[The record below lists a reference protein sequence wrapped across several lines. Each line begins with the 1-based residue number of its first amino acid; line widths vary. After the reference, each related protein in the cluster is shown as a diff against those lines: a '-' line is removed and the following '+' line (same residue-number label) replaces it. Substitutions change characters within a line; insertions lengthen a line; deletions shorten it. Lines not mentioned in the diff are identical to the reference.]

1 MYLMLLGAAA
11 LLAVCFVIN
20 KIYQKYAGTSLEA
33 GLTFNTLIGFFA
45 AIIFFFIG
53 GLKFEITAFSLIM
66 ATAMTV
72 VVMAYTLIGFRILKD
87 GSVAVY
93 SIFLMSGGMMVPY
106 IYGLI
111 FLDEEFSWLR
121 TVGLLVL
128 IFAVVISNFGT
139 KGEKTDL
146 KRLAMCICVFL
157 LNGCVSVISKVH
169 QVETAFSKVGTEQ
182 FVMLGG
188 IAKFVIGAIVLSC
201 LILVQ
206 KKHTG
211 APHMTQN
218 GENGSDS
225 YDSAEKAVR
234 AGSAGILSAS
244 VIKIV
249 IPIIIFA
256 AAVDGVSYFLQLK
269 GAEDLP
275 ATVLYPMV
283 TGASMIFSAAADFV
297 VFRQKPSKFV
307 LASVALCF
315 VGTLM
320 FL

>member
-11 LLAVCFVIN
+11 LLAVCFVLN
-20 KIYQKYAGTSLEA
+20 KIYQKYAGTSLKA
-33 GLTFNTLIGFFA
+33 GLAFNALIGFFA

-53 GLKFEITAFSLIM
+53 GLKFEITAFSAIL

-72 VVMAYTLIGFRILKD
+72 VVMVYTLLGFRILKD

-93 SIFLMSGGMMVPY
+93 SIFLMSGGMTVPY
-106 IYGLI
+106 LYGLL

-121 TVGLLVL
+121 TLGLAVL
-128 IFAVVISNFGT
+128 ISAVALSNLGT
-139 KGEKTDL
+139 KGEKTDT
-146 KRLAMCICVFL
+146 KRLVMCICVFL

-169 QVETAFSKVGTEQ
+169 QVEASFAKVGTEQ

-188 IAKFVIGAIVLSC
+188 IAKFLIGGAVLLC
-201 LILVQ
+201 LILMER
-206 KKHTG
+206 KHTDMP
-211 APHMTQN
+211 ALEHDANEM
-218 GENGSDS
+218 
-225 YDSAEKAVR
+225 SALKGDEAISRGVLK
-234 AGSAGILSAS
+234 ILL
-244 VIKIV
+244 
-249 IPIIIFA
+249 PIIVLA
-256 AAVDGVSYFLQLK
+256 AAVDGISYFLQLK

-283 TGASMIFSAAADFV
+283 TGASMIFSAVADFA

-307 LASVALCF
+307 LISVALCF
-315 VGTLM
+315 AGTLM

>member
-20 KIYQKYAGTSLEA
+20 KIYQKHAGTTLKA
-33 GLTFNTLIGFFA
+33 GLTFNSLIGFFA

-72 VVMAYTLIGFRILKD
+72 VVMAYTLLGFRILKD

-93 SIFLMSGGMMVPY
+93 SIFLMSGGMTVPY
-106 IYGLI
+106 VYGLL

-121 TVGLLVL
+121 TVGLIIL
-128 IFAVVISNFGT
+128 ISAVALSNIGT
-139 KGEKTDL
+139 KGEKNDI
-146 KRLAMCICVFL
+146 KRIAMCVCVFL

-169 QVETAFSKVGTEQ
+169 QVETSFAKVGAEQ

-188 IAKFVIGAIVLSC
+188 IAKFIIGGIVLLC
-201 LILVQ
+201 LILIERKRSEKEDVPMQ
-206 KKHTG
+206 TDGVAAANVFSKNVLKK
-211 APHMTQN
+211 
-218 GENGSDS
+218 
-225 YDSAEKAVR
+225 
-234 AGSAGILSAS
+234 
-244 VIKIV
+244 V

-256 AAVDGVSYFLQLK
+256 AAADGISYFLQLK
-269 GAEDLP
+269 GAENLP
-275 ATVLYPMV
+275 ATVLYPMI
-283 TGASMIFSAAADFV
+283 TGASMIFSAAADLI

-307 LASVALCF
+307 LISVILCF

>member
-20 KIYQKYAGTSLEA
+20 KIYQRYAGTSLKA

-45 AIIFFFIG
+45 ALIFFFIG
-53 GLKFEITAFSLIM
+53 GLKFEITVFSAIM
-66 ATAMTV
+66 ATTMTV
-72 VVMAYTLIGFRILKD
+72 AVVVYTLLGFRILKN

-93 SIFLMSGGMMVPY
+93 SIFLMSGGMTVPY

-121 TVGLLVL
+121 TAGLLIL
-128 IFAVVISNFGT
+128 ISAVAISNLGT
-139 KGEKTDL
+139 EGEKTDL
-146 KRLAMCICVFL
+146 KRLLMCICVFF

-169 QVETAFSKVGTEQ
+169 QVETSFAKVGTEQ
-182 FVMLGG
+182 FVILGG
-188 IAKFVIGAIVLSC
+188 IAKLIICGVVLLC
-201 LILVQ
+201 LIFIQ

-211 APHMTQN
+211 MPGFSGEVISEAGVCAPAALKN
-218 GENGSDS
+218 VF
-225 YDSAEKAVR
+225 K
-234 AGSAGILSAS
+234 ILL
-244 VIKIV
+244 
-249 IPIIIFA
+249 PLIILA

-269 GAEDLP
+269 GAQNLP
-275 ATVLYPMV
+275 ATVLYPTV
-283 TGASMIFSAAADFV
+283 TGASMIFSAVADV
-297 VFRQKPSKFV
+297 AVFKQKPSRFV
-307 LASVALCF
+307 LISVALCF